1 MIISDLVFAYQKIV
15 FIMFDEIS
23 PGIAALWDLKLFDFK
38 MMIYNFWKG
47 LIDYQEELVEVV
59 A

>member
-15 FIMFDEIS
+15 FIIFDEIS
-23 PGIAALWDLKLFDFK
+23 PVIATLWDLKLFDF
-38 MMIYNFWKG
+38 WKG
-47 LIDYQEELVEVV
+47 IIDYQEELVELV